1 MAKRNRSSDD
11 YPKLRHAGN
20 PEDVVNEL
28 GAALGELLEQL
39 AADRLK
45 RARAN
50 PQTAWQSDADR
61 ARRLAK
67 QILSSLRNRRKRR
80 QAINLLANVAADIQ
94 FSSVV
99 RKATEA
105 YKQKK
110 GTRHAREK

>member
-1 MAKRNRSSDD
+1 MPKRNRSSND
-11 YPKLRHAGN
+11 YPKFRHASK
-20 PEDVVNEL
+20 PEEVVSEL
-28 GAALGELLEQL
+28 GAALGELVQQL

-50 PQTAWQSDADR
+50 PRTGLQLEEDH

-67 QILSSLRNRRKRR
+67 RILSTLKNRRKRR
-80 QAINLLANVAADIQ
+80 QAMNLLANVAADIQ

-99 RKATEA
+99 RKTTEA

-110 GTRHAREK
+110 GSRHARGK

>member
-1 MAKRNRSSDD
+1 MAKRNRSADD
-11 YPKLRHAGN
+11 YPRFRHAGK
-20 PEDVVNEL
+20 PEEAVSEL

-39 AADRLK
+39 AADGLK

-50 PQTAWQSDADR
+50 SPTTPQSDADR

-67 QILSSLRNRRKRR
+67 QILSALRNRRKRR
-80 QAINLLANVAADIQ
+80 QAINLLATVAADIQ

-110 GTRHAREK
+110 GTRPGRGK

>member
-1 MAKRNRSSDD
+1 MAKKNRSSDD
-11 YPKLRHAGN
+11 HLKFRHAGK

-45 RARAN
+45 RAGAN
-50 PQTAWQSDADR
+50 PQTASQLDADR

-80 QAINLLANVAADIQ
+80 QAMNLLANVAADIQ

-110 GTRHAREK
+110 GTRQPRGK